1 MLTCL
6 CQPQLPASLQT
17 WLVLADWRAGV
28 LTTYALLL
36 LLLLCCREEREQRRA
51 DIEHLA
57 GSLVNKVNECVA
69 AIDEGACTASQNEI
83 TCIRGHMSCSCVS
96 MAAPSACSAVKIPPA
111 AGWGA
116 HVCVPLLC

>member
-1 MLTCL
+1 M
-6 CQPQLPASLQT
+6 
-17 WLVLADWRAGV
+17 LADWRAGV

-69 AIDEGACTASQNEI
+69 AIDEGACTASQKRDHLHPW
-83 TCIRGHMSCSCVS
+83 TYVLQLCVYGCTLS
-96 MAAPSACSAVKIPPA
+96 LQCCQDSACSWLGRARVCATAVLI
-111 AGWGA
+111 G
-116 HVCVPLLC
+116 VC